1 MCALK
6 VEGKGIIE
14 SSLFNPSLPELPDP
28 FVAMVLKKLSDHDL
42 VNMTKLNRAWCAFIF
57 NYDSLSCLFISLVRL
72 CSKKLSIQIS
82 GH

>member
-28 FVAMVLKKLSDHDL
+28 FVAMVLKKLSD
-42 VNMTKLNRAWCAFIF
+42 R
-57 NYDSLSCLFISLVRL
+57 
-72 CSKKLSIQIS
+72 
-82 GH
+82 